1 MGLLLFLNAPCL
13 IPEIDP
19 LKAQDAGETDQAS
32 SSSASSPAQEVD
44 RLEEIALHKGTRQA
58 EQALSRIEALCAR
71 EDLEDSFYV
80 SLARAITRIT
90 QSRKSLIRF
99 STVSALESL
108 FTKRGLDVE
117 VYLSAAGAVRTIRQ
131 QRKQL
136 IRPHSLAEVVSK
148 MPEDVA
154 RFSMVSWR
162 VYYNQRFMAITKSLR
177 ASEIAKYSIALAA
190 HDFLRQHKL
199 ETTDQDNIT
208 KAVNVIVQI
217 RNDEQALNRRLFLD
231 RVINIL
237 NSHQSFGSQKVETF
251 ERSGKNTIDSPYKG
265 RNSKMPALEA
275 VAGSQGP
282 LTIFFSGFSNGEYLC
297 LERRA
302 IDSDPSNDPQ
312 DNIHFTELA
321 EALLGRGDLENLTII
336 LDACYSYNFSVR
348 LLNYLNQKG
357 VKGLP
362 IVVTSSYYNQK
373 SYAATL
379 PDALAAVYVDK
390 GSPLTVFDILKVDE
404 KVFNFWQNA
413 TLIVPW
419 SRESIREIIEQA
431 KPETISSRPDVLLP
445 EPGESMV
452 PTVAASPLGAKE
464 TSPEVLNPKTSS
476 PAQEKGVIS
485 IDERY
490 EVLEEITSLGQKALR
505 AIGRPYQMQVA
516 VRDKQSGKKS
526 EVTLS
531 IHRGP
536 AQVKRQKE
544 HDLIITKD
552 KIQHLTRI
560 ADGNRNQKQLVRE
573 IINGFDGE
581 IYLYSGPMI
590 GVFKVTLPQ
599 AKQAIAIHQ
608 DLAHNPISIFNAAAQ
623 YHMSISRDVERKKLW
638 FEFKTKQLKVIV
650 PNGNYFTLPLTSD
663 TAIEIAE
670 ALSKDQNNL
679 LQVLQRELFGDL
691 DKVFQADLSALE
703 ALNKST
709 QASPEQALYRVP
721 YILSLYAKGQQR
733 IVVVHQRIM
742 PFGEFREWKRQ
753 ELSSGRQVGKSE
765 SPFSIAGE
773 DSRSFTNLLR
783 ALEEELAVTTNP
795 TRQANIKDIKSKVL
809 PAFEGKLSFASSSLT
824 NEDFITIANADH
836 RDLEAAFK

>member
-1 MGLLLFLNAPCL
+1 
-13 IPEIDP
+13 
-19 LKAQDAGETDQAS
+19 
-32 SSSASSPAQEVD
+32 
-44 RLEEIALHKGTRQA
+44 
-58 EQALSRIEALCAR
+58 
-71 EDLEDSFYV
+71 
-80 SLARAITRIT
+80 
-90 QSRKSLIRF
+90 
-99 STVSALESL
+99 
-108 FTKRGLDVE
+108 
-117 VYLSAAGAVRTIRQ
+117 
-131 QRKQL
+131 
-136 IRPHSLAEVVSK
+136 
-148 MPEDVA
+148 
-154 RFSMVSWR
+154 
-162 VYYNQRFMAITKSLR
+162 
-177 ASEIAKYSIALAA
+177 
-190 HDFLRQHKL
+190 
-199 ETTDQDNIT
+199 
-208 KAVNVIVQI
+208 
-217 RNDEQALNRRLFLD
+217 
-231 RVINIL
+231 NIL

-721 YILSLYAKGQQR
+721 YILSLYEKGQQR

-753 ELSSGRQVGKSE
+753 ELSSGRQVGKFE
-765 SPFSIAGE
+765 SPFSMVFSGIATIFLLPTAKLIILLKE
-773 DSRSFTNLLR
+773 LISPLKAAFDFVKCCPISRTEVSKLNKYAPLASDIFFTK
-783 ALEEELAVTTNP
+783 T
-795 TRQANIKDIKSKVL
+795 
-809 PAFEGKLSFASSSLT
+809 SSSELT
-824 NEDFITIANADH
+824 LMVISDAGVLWPKIAMLSPRFTSLLSTAIVGAIKIPLTFVVAPEVTLTGKVK
-836 RDLEAAFK
+836 RDERMPLLSSL